1 VKNSHSK
8 VGSTYKRASIREQ
21 RQSRT
26 QGGENRHRQLADD
39 RQLEQSLDT
48 FTDIISSYP
57 TSVYTVVLGVMLV
70 FWIFAILGMFD
81 IDILPSD
88 TADDVLDADMDLDGE
103 MPGFVGLLH
112 TLGLTGVPITLVISI
127 IALFGFSISY
137 ITSAWILIPLGSDLL
152 RYLLG
157 TGVLLLS
164 FALAIPVTAQAVKP
178 IKPLFVKHYAPSKLD
193 YIGHICVVTS
203 GKVDSEFGIG
213 TVETLGTPLQVDI
226 RTQTGESHTKD
237 TRLRIAAYDPDKD
250 VFEVIS
256 EEKYQ
261 QLVS

>member
-1 VKNSHSK
+1 MD
-8 VGSTYKRASIREQ
+8 A
-21 RQSRT
+21 
-26 QGGENRHRQLADD
+26 
-39 RQLEQSLDT
+39 

-57 TSVYTVVLGVMLV
+57 TSIYTVVLGVMLV

-88 TADDVLDADMDLDGE
+88 TADDVLDTDMDLDGE
-103 MPGFVGLLH
+103 MPGFIGLLH

-137 ITSAWILIPLGSDLL
+137 FTSAWILIPLGSDLL

-157 TGVLLLS
+157 TGVLIAS
-164 FALAIPVTAQAVKP
+164 FALAIPITAQAVKP
-178 IKPLFVKHYAPSKLD
+178 MKPLFVKHYAPSKQD
-193 YIGHICVVTS
+193 YVGHICVVTS
-203 GKVDSEFGIG
+203 GKVDTAFGIG
-213 TVETLGTPLQVDI
+213 AVETHGTPLQIDI
-226 RTQTGESHTKD
+226 RSRPGESHARHTK
-237 TRLRIAAYDPDKD
+237 LRIAAYDPDKD

-261 QLVS
+261 QLVR